1 MTPSTGAGTPRVRVA
16 APSTRA
22 GRYVRQAE
30 GYQAFHPAPYPP
42 SDLRLN
48 PPFLAL
54 LSQADMELG
63 RLVGAAE
70 ILPNPDLFVR
80 MYVRREAVL
89 SSQIEGTQA
98 SLLDVLE
105 YEAMRARRARRRRA
119 RGVELRR
126 GIAGWG
132 AAGGQPA
139 AVAASVSR

>member
-1 MTPSTGAGTPRVRVA
+1 MTTSTGTGTPRVGVA

-48 PPFLAL
+48 PPLLAF

-98 SLLDVLE
+98 SLMDVLE
-105 YEAMRARRARRRRA
+105 FDAQA
-119 RGVELRR
+119 LQP
-126 GIAGWG
+126 
-132 AAGGQPA
+132 GGPQDVA
-139 AVAASVSR
+139 EVVNYVAAMN

>member
-1 MTPSTGAGTPRVRVA
+1 MTTSTGAGTPRVRVA

-98 SLLDVLE
+98 SLMDVLE
-105 YEAMRARRARRRRA
+105 YEAMRARSERKIDVQEVSNYVSALRYGFASSRTPGSRR
-119 RGVELRR
+119 
-126 GIAGWG
+126 
-132 AAGGQPA
+132 P
-139 AVAASVSR
+139 